1 MSLQCFFNIYFIPC
15 LTSITITIQN
25 YQWHPITITITK
37 SGTSA
42 WPPVPPLSS
51 FSLSFFSIGTLQFR
65 RQEDID
71 DIDHS
76 DQSVDG
82 DQVRK
87 IISMIATNPRMQQ
100 MVRDDQWI
108 HVCRSLISPFPIIDL
123 PLYIV
128 TVKGE
133 HLFCRGIAAYIHLY
147 CELHMM
153 KKNLKIQT

>member
-1 MSLQCFFNIYFIPC
+1 MKLQELDSNFVLVPFDNSPNSSELIVSTMSRYFYNVNPRLCHFNATSTYTIY
-15 LTSITITIQN
+15 LVQ
-25 YQWHPITITITK
+25 HPITITITK

-71 DIDHS
+71 VDDDIDIDIDDDDDHS

-100 MVRDDQWI
+100 MVRDDQ
-108 HVCRSLISPFPIIDL
+108 
-123 PLYIV
+123 
-128 TVKGE
+128 
-133 HLFCRGIAAYIHLY
+133 
-147 CELHMM
+147 
-153 KKNLKIQT
+153 